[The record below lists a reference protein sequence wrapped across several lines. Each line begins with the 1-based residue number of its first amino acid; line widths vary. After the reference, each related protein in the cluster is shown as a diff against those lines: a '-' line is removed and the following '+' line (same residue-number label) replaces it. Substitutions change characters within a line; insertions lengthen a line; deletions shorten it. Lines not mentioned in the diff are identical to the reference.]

1 MADVS
6 EALVLARCQ
15 EGEQEGFRQ
24 FFDMFRGYIYSLCYR
39 MTGNREEVL
48 DLCQESYLAIF
59 RGIKTVRPGCP
70 LKPWVRRVT
79 LNVCLN
85 HRRRWMARIQEEAV
99 AWIGHLEPGNVDS
112 LSGIAG
118 ATQDGPARQVELKET
133 RDMLSRAMEA
143 LSPEQRMV
151 VILFHQEGLSYRE
164 ICDETGWPLGTVKTN
179 LFRARKVLARVMG
192 DYRLGSGGGG

>member
-85 HRRRWMARIQEEAV
+85 HRR
-99 AWIGHLEPGNVDS
+99 D
-112 LSGIAG
+112 
-118 ATQDGPARQVELKET
+118 
-133 RDMLSRAMEA
+133 
-143 LSPEQRMV
+143 
-151 VILFHQEGLSYRE
+151 
-164 ICDETGWPLGTVKTN
+164 GWPVSK
-179 LFRARKVLARVMG
+179 RRPWP
-192 DYRLGSGGGG
+192 GSVTWSLVTWTH

>member
-1 MADVS
+1 MADIS
-6 EALVLARCQ
+6 EA
-15 EGEQEGFRQ
+15 EQEGFQQ
-24 FFDMFRGYIYSLCYR
+24 FCDMFRGYIYSLCYR

-85 HRRRWMARIQEEAV
+85 CRRRQMARIQEEAV
-99 AWIGHLEPGNVDS
+99 SWSGYPEPAEADS
-112 LSGIAG
+112 LGGVAA
-118 ATQDGPARQVELKET
+118 ATQDGPAVQVELGET
-133 RDMLSRAMEA
+133 RDMLRRAMEA
-143 LSPEQRMV
+143 LSVEQRMV

-164 ICDETGWPLGTVKTN
+164 ICEETGWPIGTVKTN
-179 LFRARKVLARVMG
+179 LFRARKALARVMG
-192 DYRLGSGGGG
+192 DYEE

>member
-1 MADVS
+1 MADIS
-6 EALVLARCQ
+6 EALLLRRCQ
-15 EGEQEGFRQ
+15 EGEQEGFQQ

-85 HRRRWMARIQEEAV
+85 YRRRQMARIREEAV
-99 AWIGHLEPGNVDS
+99 SWAGHPEPWEADS
-112 LSGIAG
+112 LSGVAW
-118 ATQDGPARQVELKET
+118 ATQGGPASQVELRET
-133 RDMLSRAMEA
+133 RDMLWRAMET
-143 LSPEQRMV
+143 LSAEQRMV

-164 ICDETGWPLGTVKTN
+164 ICEETGWPVGTVKTN
-179 LFRARKVLARVMG
+179 LFRARKALARVMG
-192 DYRLGSGGGG
+192 DYEE

>member
-6 EALVLARCQ
+6 EALLLKRCQ
-15 EGEQEGFRQ
+15 EGDQEGFRQ

-39 MTGNREEVL
+39 MTESREEVL

-85 HRRRWMARIQEEAV
+85 HRRRQMARIQEEVVSWA
-99 AWIGHLEPGNVDS
+99 GHLDPAQAGS
-112 LSGIAG
+112 LSGIA
-118 ATQDGPARQVELKET
+118 AASTQDAPADQVEMGET
-133 RDMLSRAMEA
+133 RDMLRRAMEA
-143 LSPEQRMV
+143 LSAEQRMV

-164 ICDETGWPLGTVKTN
+164 ICEETGWPIGTVKTN
-179 LFRARKVLARVMG
+179 LFRARKALARAIG
-192 DYRLGSGGGG
+192 DYGE